1 MNGPNRVLVVD
12 DEDGIRFALRDFLE
26 SSGYAVEEAASCAE
40 AEKVFRATRP
50 DAALLD
56 FRLPDGNAIDLIPK
70 LKSQDATVPVIVLTA
85 HASIDL
91 AVRAIQQGADQ
102 FLTKPVELPALRII
116 LQRALENQRI
126 RRKEAAKARGERAV
140 EDPFLG
146 ESAAIRALAE
156 QARRTL
162 ATESPILIQGE
173 TGSGKGVLARW
184 LHRNGT
190 RPEEAFVDL
199 NCAGLSREF
208 LESELFGHEKGAFTG
223 AVNAKPGLFE
233 VAHRGTM
240 FLDEIGDVDLQV
252 QPKLLKVLEEKSFR
266 RLGEVRDRHVDVRL
280 IAATHHDL
288 NALIREKTF
297 RTDLYFRIS
306 TIPLTVPP
314 LRERVEDIPVFA
326 RHFLSTLPGGA
337 GRGEVSLSAEAEKIF
352 CRYPWPGNIREL
364 RNVIERA
371 LLFVEGNTLSARDLH
386 FEASPDSAGGGAED
400 LQMTLQDVEIRHI
413 RRVLEDEGGH
423 VEKAAA
429 RLGVPKS
436 SLYEKIRR
444 FGIVV
449 SKI

>member
-1 MNGPNRVLVVD
+1 MNATPRVLVVD

-26 SSGYAVEEAASCAE
+26 SSGFSVEEAGSCAE
-40 AEKVFRATRP
+40 AEKVFRASRP

-56 FRLPDGNAIDLIPK
+56 FRLPDGNALDLIPK
-70 LKSQDATVPVIVLTA
+70 LKAQDSTVPVIVLTA

-91 AVRAIQQGADQ
+91 AVRAIQEGAEQ
-102 FLTKPVELPALRII
+102 FLTKPVELPSLLVI

-126 RRKEAAKARGERAV
+126 RRKEAAKARGERPA

-146 ESAAIRALAE
+146 ESAAIRSLADQAQRALS
-156 QARRTL
+156 
-162 ATESPILIQGE
+162 TESPILVLGE

-190 RPEEAFVDL
+190 RPDEAFVDL

-223 AVNAKPGLFE
+223 AVSSKPGLFE

-288 NALIREKTF
+288 NALIREQKF
-297 RTDLYFRIS
+297 RSDLYYRVS

-314 LRERVEDIPVFA
+314 LRSRVEDIPVIA
-326 RHFLSTLPGGA
+326 RHFLSSLQGA
-337 GRGEVSLSAEAEKIF
+337 SGPVALAPDAEKVF
-352 CRYPWPGNIREL
+352 CRYPWPGNLREL

-371 LLFVEGNTLSARDLH
+371 LLFVEGNTLSARELH
-386 FEASPDSAGGGAED
+386 FESSPDPSQAGND
-400 LQMTLQDVEIRHI
+400 LQMTLQDVEVRHL
-413 RRVLEDEGGH
+413 RLVLEDERGH
-423 VEKAAA
+423 VEKAAS

-444 FGIVV
+444 YGIVV
-449 SKI
+449 SKV

>member
-1 MNGPNRVLVVD
+1 MNEPNRILIVD

-26 SSGYAVEEAASCAE
+26 SSGFSVEEAGSCADG
-40 AEKVFRATRP
+40 EKVFRAARP

-56 FRLPDGNAIDLIPK
+56 FRLQDGNALDLIPK
-70 LKSQDATVPVIVLTA
+70 LKAMDPTVPLIVLTA

-91 AVRAIQQGADQ
+91 AVRAIQQGAEQ
-102 FLTKPVELPALRII
+102 FLTKPVELPSLLVI
-116 LQRALENQRI
+116 LQRALDNQRI
-126 RRKEAAKARGERAV
+126 RRKEAAKTRGERPA

-146 ESAAIRALAE
+146 ESAAIRSLAE
-156 QARRTL
+156 QARRSL
-162 ATESPILIQGE
+162 ATDSPILIQGE

-190 RPEEAFVDL
+190 RPDEAFVDL

-288 NALIREKTF
+288 NARIREKVF
-297 RTDLYFRIS
+297 RSDLFFRIS
-306 TIPLTVPP
+306 TIPLMVPP
-314 LRERVEDIPVFA
+314 LRSRAEDIPMLA
-326 RHFLSTLPGGA
+326 RYFLSSLPSAVKRGG
-337 GRGEVSLSAEAEKIF
+337 VSLSAEAERTF
-352 CRYPWPGNIREL
+352 CRYPWPGNLREL

-371 LLFVEGNTLSARDLH
+371 LLFVEGDTLNARDLR
-386 FEASPDSAGGGAED
+386 FEAAPEASGPSED
-400 LQMTLQDVEIRHI
+400 LGLTLQEVEVRHI
-413 RRVLEDEGGH
+413 RRVLEDERGH

-444 FGIVV
+444 HGIVV
-449 SKI
+449 SKV